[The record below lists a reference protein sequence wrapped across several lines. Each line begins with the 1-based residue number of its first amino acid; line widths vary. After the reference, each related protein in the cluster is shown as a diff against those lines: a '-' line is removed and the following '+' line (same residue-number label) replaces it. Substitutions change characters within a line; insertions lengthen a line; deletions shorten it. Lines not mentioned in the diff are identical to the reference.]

1 MWCAI
6 LWFNALSRHT
16 KPKKHKHQPNPP
28 TIKTQ
33 APTDS
38 FALTFRNLHPGF
50 RFNISLCR
58 PVVQRLLSQ
67 MDVKKAELSWY
78 FVNSKRM
85 ARVNEKYL
93 SHEGS
98 TDVIT
103 FQYLQHPQKDILF
116 GDVFICIDEAHY
128 YAKEFHTTPQSET
141 LRYLI
146 HSILHLQDFD
156 DIDPTDRKIMKSH
169 ENKWVKWIETKL
181 DMEQILLKR

>member
-1 MWCAI
+1 
-6 LWFNALSRHT
+6 
-16 KPKKHKHQPNPP
+16 
-28 TIKTQ
+28 
-33 APTDS
+33 
-38 FALTFRNLHPGF
+38 
-50 RFNISLCR
+50 
-58 PVVQRLLSQ
+58 

-93 SHEGS
+93 GHEGP

-156 DIDPTDRKIMKSH
+156 DIDPSDRKIMKSH
-169 ENKWVKWIETKL
+169 ENKWVKWIENQL
-181 DMEQILLKR
+181 DMEHILLKR

>member
-1 MWCAI
+1 M
-6 LWFNALSRHT
+6 
-16 KPKKHKHQPNPP
+16 
-28 TIKTQ
+28 
-33 APTDS
+33 
-38 FALTFRNLHPGF
+38 G
-50 RFNISLCR
+50 
-58 PVVQRLLSQ
+58 
-67 MDVKKAELSWY
+67 VKKAELSWY

-93 SHEGS
+93 GHAGS

-128 YAKEFHTTPQSET
+128 YAKEFHTTPQSEI

-156 DIDPTDRKIMKSH
+156 DIDPSDRKIMKSH
-169 ENKWVKWIETKL
+169 ENKWVKWIENQL
-181 DMEQILLKR
+181 DMEHILLKR

>member
-1 MWCAI
+1 M
-6 LWFNALSRHT
+6 
-16 KPKKHKHQPNPP
+16 
-28 TIKTQ
+28 
-33 APTDS
+33 
-38 FALTFRNLHPGF
+38 G
-50 RFNISLCR
+50 
-58 PVVQRLLSQ
+58 
-67 MDVKKAELSWY
+67 VKKAELSWY

-93 SHEGS
+93 GHEGP

-156 DIDPTDRKIMKSH
+156 DIDPSDRKIMKSH
-169 ENKWVKWIETKL
+169 ENKWVKWIENQL
-181 DMEQILLKR
+181 DMEHILLKR

>member
-1 MWCAI
+1 M
-6 LWFNALSRHT
+6 
-16 KPKKHKHQPNPP
+16 
-28 TIKTQ
+28 
-33 APTDS
+33 
-38 FALTFRNLHPGF
+38 G
-50 RFNISLCR
+50 
-58 PVVQRLLSQ
+58 
-67 MDVKKAELSWY
+67 VKKAELSWY

-93 SHEGS
+93 GHEGS

-169 ENKWVKWIETKL
+169 ENKWVKWIETQL

>member
-1 MWCAI
+1 
-6 LWFNALSRHT
+6 
-16 KPKKHKHQPNPP
+16 
-28 TIKTQ
+28 
-33 APTDS
+33 
-38 FALTFRNLHPGF
+38 
-50 RFNISLCR
+50 
-58 PVVQRLLSQ
+58 

-93 SHEGS
+93 GHEGS

-156 DIDPTDRKIMKSH
+156 DIDPSDRKIMKSH
-169 ENKWVKWIETKL
+169 ENKWVKWIENQL
-181 DMEQILLKR
+181 DMEHILLKR

>member
-6 LWFNALSRHT
+6 LWFSALSRHT
-16 KPKKHKHQPNPP
+16 KLKKHKHHPNLPAIKIQP
-28 TIKTQ
+28 
-33 APTDS
+33 PTDS
-38 FALTFRNLHPGF
+38 FALAFRNLHPGF

-67 MDVKKAELSWY
+67 MGVKKAELSWY

-93 SHEGS
+93 GHEGS

-156 DIDPTDRKIMKSH
+156 DIDPSDRKIMKSH
-169 ENKWVKWIETKL
+169 ENKWVKWIENQL
-181 DMEQILLKR
+181 DMEHILLKR

>member
-1 MWCAI
+1 M
-6 LWFNALSRHT
+6 
-16 KPKKHKHQPNPP
+16 
-28 TIKTQ
+28 
-33 APTDS
+33 
-38 FALTFRNLHPGF
+38 G
-50 RFNISLCR
+50 
-58 PVVQRLLSQ
+58 
-67 MDVKKAELSWY
+67 VKKAELSWY

-93 SHEGS
+93 GHEGP

-156 DIDPTDRKIMKSH
+156 DIDPSDRKIMKSH
-169 ENKWVKWIETKL
+169 ENKWVKWIENQL

>member
-1 MWCAI
+1 M
-6 LWFNALSRHT
+6 
-16 KPKKHKHQPNPP
+16 KPKKLKHPDLPA
-28 TIKTQ
+28 IKTQ
-33 APTDS
+33 PPADS
-38 FALTFRNLHPGF
+38 FILTFRNLHPGF

-58 PVVQRLLSQ
+58 PVVQLLLSQ
-67 MDVKKAELSWY
+67 MGVKKAELSWY
-78 FVNSKRM
+78 FVNAKRM

-93 SHEGS
+93 GHEGS

-141 LRYLI
+141 LRYLL

-156 DIDPTDRKIMKSH
+156 DIDPADRKIMKSH
-169 ENKWVKWIETKL
+169 ENKWVKWIEFQL
-181 DMEQILLKR
+181 NMDQILLKR

>member
-1 MWCAI
+1 
-6 LWFNALSRHT
+6 
-16 KPKKHKHQPNPP
+16 
-28 TIKTQ
+28 
-33 APTDS
+33 
-38 FALTFRNLHPGF
+38 
-50 RFNISLCR
+50 
-58 PVVQRLLSQ
+58 
-67 MDVKKAELSWY
+67 
-78 FVNSKRM
+78 M

-93 SHEGS
+93 GHEGS

-156 DIDPTDRKIMKSH
+156 DIDPSDRKIMKSH
-169 ENKWVKWIETKL
+169 ENKWVKWIENQL
-181 DMEQILLKR
+181 DMEHILLKR

>member
-1 MWCAI
+1 M
-6 LWFNALSRHT
+6 
-16 KPKKHKHQPNPP
+16 
-28 TIKTQ
+28 
-33 APTDS
+33 
-38 FALTFRNLHPGF
+38 G
-50 RFNISLCR
+50 
-58 PVVQRLLSQ
+58 
-67 MDVKKAELSWY
+67 VKKAELSWY

-93 SHEGS
+93 GHEGP

-156 DIDPTDRKIMKSH
+156 DIDPSDRKIMKSH
-169 ENKWVKWIETKL
+169 ENKWVKWIENQL
-181 DMEQILLKR
+181 DMKHILLKR